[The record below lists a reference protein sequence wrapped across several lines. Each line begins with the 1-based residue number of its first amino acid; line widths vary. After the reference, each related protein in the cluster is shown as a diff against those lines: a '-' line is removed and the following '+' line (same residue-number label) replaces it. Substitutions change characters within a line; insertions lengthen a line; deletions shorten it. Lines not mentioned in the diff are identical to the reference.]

1 MLMWNVLREYF
12 IIILGG
18 LIYSI
23 GLNAFLVANHLAEG
37 GFVGISVLLL
47 YRLHIAIGVSFLIMN
62 LPLLW
67 IAWRKFGHQFVIKTT
82 LGVLSVSL
90 FSWLTVHWQVDAHDK
105 LLAALYAGVITGLGL
120 GLIFR
125 AGGTTGGADII
136 ARLIRQARGI
146 AMGRLLFI
154 IDVIVIGLVALMI
167 GYETAMYSLVA
178 LFVSS
183 RVIDFVIEGMS
194 RSKAL
199 YIISGSYQQ
208 IVQEIHN
215 SLSRGTTILSG
226 QGGYTGQQRPV
237 VYVVVSREE
246 VIRVQQIVAK
256 LDPTAFV
263 IVNDVHEVLGEGFT
277 FDSNENAVQP
287 AEQQQPSP

>member
-1 MLMWNVLREYF
+1 MWNVLREYF

>member
-1 MLMWNVLREYF
+1 MWNVLREYF

-18 LIYSI
+18 LIYSV

>member
-1 MLMWNVLREYF
+1 MWNVLREYF

-18 LIYSI
+18 LIYSV

-277 FDSNENAVQP
+277 FDSNENVVQP

>member
-1 MLMWNVLREYF
+1 MWNVLREYF

-18 LIYSI
+18 LIYSV

-47 YRLHIAIGVSFLIMN
+47 YRLHIAIGISFLIMN